1 MPAKIDTREII
12 EQKEIQE
19 STNFEYSLVE
29 VEVEDQSESEVKWI
43 RLHQMFDK

>member
-1 MPAKIDTREII
+1 MPVKIDTREII

-29 VEVEDQSESEVKWI
+29 VEDQSESEMKWI